1 MRSTLT
7 LLCLMF
13 LCTLNAVAQQLNV
26 TGNVKDALGE
36 YIIGASV
43 LVKGTTNGTI
53 TDIDGNF
60 SVSGVEKGSVLEI
73 SYIGYVSQS
82 ITINDYLKRRLRNLR
97 RGSSRR
103 VRSSEKSQPDWGCH
117 FHEK

>member
-1 MRSTLT
+1 MRAKVNCMQVMRSTLT

-43 LVKGTTNGTI
+43 LVK
-53 TDIDGNF
+53 
-60 SVSGVEKGSVLEI
+60 
-73 SYIGYVSQS
+73 
-82 ITINDYLKRRLRNLR
+82 
-97 RGSSRR
+97 
-103 VRSSEKSQPDWGCH
+103 
-117 FHEK
+117 

>member
-1 MRSTLT
+1 MRSKLT

-82 ITINDYLKRRLRNLR
+82 ITIND
-97 RGSSRR
+97 
-103 VRSSEKSQPDWGCH
+103 EKPLQIIS
-117 FHEK
+117 

>member
-1 MRSTLT
+1 MRSKLT

-60 SVSGVEKGSVLEI
+60 SVNGVEKVVYWKFLTS
-73 SYIGYVSQS
+73 
-82 ITINDYLKRRLRNLR
+82 DMYLSPLL
-97 RGSSRR
+97 
-103 VRSSEKSQPDWGCH
+103 
-117 FHEK
+117 

>member
-1 MRSTLT
+1 MRSKLT

-43 LVKGTTNGTI
+43 LVKEPPMEQLLTLMET
-53 TDIDGNF
+53 
-60 SVSGVEKGSVLEI
+60 SL
-73 SYIGYVSQS
+73 
-82 ITINDYLKRRLRNLR
+82 
-97 RGSSRR
+97 
-103 VRSSEKSQPDWGCH
+103 
-117 FHEK
+117 

>member
-1 MRSTLT
+1 
-7 LLCLMF
+7 MF

-60 SVSGVEKGSVLEI
+60 SVMVW
-73 SYIGYVSQS
+73 
-82 ITINDYLKRRLRNLR
+82 KR
-97 RGSSRR
+97 
-103 VRSSEKSQPDWGCH
+103 
-117 FHEK
+117 